1 MRVLVTLLA
10 YLLSLVLIAVTA
22 FFAVIFLAGPHGGV
36 LPSSLHTATLVLGW
50 LCVLLIPMLVARW
63 AWRGQSRVKP

>member
-10 YLLSLVLIAVTA
+10 YLLSLVPTAVAA

-36 LPSSLHTATLVLGW
+36 LPSSLETPTLVLGW
-50 LCVLLIPMLVARW
+50 ALVLVIPLLVARRTW
-63 AWRGQSRVKP
+63 LRLSPNRP